1 MEINSFQKY
10 GQQGFSVIGK
20 MCDLN
25 DYQHL
30 ISYFNN
36 IKINDKIFIV
46 DLSRLTFSS
55 SHGLGLFIEISQTL
69 QKSNTEIYLY
79 KPRDEIHTIISLI
92 GLDQVIPI
100 IYNEKEFMKII
111 ANEPESV

>member
-1 MEINSFQKY
+1 MEIISFQKY
-10 GQQGFSVIGK
+10 DQQGFSVIGK

-30 ISYFNN
+30 RSYFDN
-36 IKINDKIFIV
+36 IKINKKKFII

-55 SHGLGLFIEISQTL
+55 SHGLGLFIEIAQTL

-79 KPRDEIHTIISLI
+79 KPREEINTIISLV
-92 GLDQVIPI
+92 GLDQIIPI
-100 IYNEKEFMKII
+100 LRSEKELRNTVI
-111 ANEPESV
+111 NEPECV